1 MRDTASELTAP
12 ETGLRIEP
20 RYQPRPARFIELHT
34 VNDWRLK
41 VYGLSMPGT
50 RARPELVQ
58 AALKRADRVLPRPA
72 VTGERYGVGFVIAHD
87 AMATSFALIYWW
99 QSGNELHQRCFAAP
113 RGDPGAQA
121 RLSDPGAG
129 CVFELGII
137 DFERRAW
144 IEHALSD
151 PRGPDLTR
159 YLSRRLNADV

>member
-1 MRDTASELTAP
+1 
-12 ETGLRIEP
+12 
-20 RYQPRPARFIELHT
+20 
-34 VNDWRLK
+34 
-41 VYGLSMPGT
+41 MPGT
-50 RARPELVQ
+50 SARPALVQ

-121 RLSDPGAG
+121 RLSDPAAG
-129 CVFELGII
+129 CVFEIAII

-144 IEHALSD
+144 IEDVLSC
-151 PRGPDLTR
+151 PRPDLTR